1 MQHQRIVLALG
12 ALAVASALGGCQL
25 PGDDSAQPA
34 GQVDSARSEA
44 TVVSDASQEG
54 GSQGDERADSLVI
67 ETEYGDLYYPE
78 QWSEYVTTSQEMTEG
93 SLGVVFSARIG
104 ETECPMFKVTIGD
117 SADTEV
123 GTLTD
128 ESGTARTVHMSV
140 CELGET
146 PGLSAEEQQR
156 VVAMQEDLNYVIDH
170 LA

>member
-1 MQHQRIVLALG
+1 MKHQRIALTLG

-25 PGDDSAQPA
+25 PGGGPTQPA
-34 GQVDSARSEA
+34 DQTDSARSEA

-54 GSQGDERADSLVI
+54 SAQEDEQADSLVI

-78 QWSEYVTTSQEMTEG
+78 QWSEYVTTSQEMTDG

-104 ETECPMFKVTIGD
+104 ETEYPMFKVTIGD
-117 SADTEV
+117 SADAEV

-128 ESGTARTVHMSV
+128 DSGTARTVHMSV
-140 CELGET
+140 YELGET
-146 PGLSAEEQQR
+146 PDLSAEEQQR